1 MSRHWRKVSKAIQK
15 LATGLLEVKS
25 EGMSPYETYYV
36 LATDTELDATLR
48 FGNDEHSRSGRQY
61 TTIRQWAFARAG
73 LVPWAR
79 VPAP

>member
-36 LATDTELDATLR
+36 LATDTEL
-48 FGNDEHSRSGRQY
+48 
-61 TTIRQWAFARAG
+61 
-73 LVPWAR
+73 
-79 VPAP
+79 